1 MPRSRVQLL
10 DSANAMYEAG
20 DITRAQWLALVE
32 EAYAPALDLGASDG
46 DVGGP
51 APELPTST
59 TRNSSALGE
68 STREG
73 ADVLATPP
81 LPRRSLLYA
90 VETPDGPATVE
101 AGAPSLAAGVKVY
114 DTGGGDDEGIVNKP
128 TWASPATNKLIDS
141 AIDFNPDVA
150 HAKWMAAR
158 LGLHDWT
165 LKAYV
170 LDANGETDEP
180 DEDAKGEAIRFAKR
194 AFGAYGGGVDAML
207 EVALDSVLRRGAA
220 APELD
225 VADSRDDVL
234 DVDFI
239 DPTHVNFRVI
249 KDGKHRRVIRVY
261 QPTSGG
267 EAVPFSPV
275 TSAYFGIN
283 KSFGKPHGSTPYLS
297 VIETVP
303 RQKQYRDQVGRV
315 LANSAFARTLL
326 KLNYDRVAKTA
337 GPDVVQVANDGAYRV
352 LDYGKFVAFMNARRA
367 DVVAQTEDMYGDD
380 VWVIYDQVEA
390 ETIGADHAKGTLDPT
405 KMAELT
411 DTDVIAGI
419 HSQPAMHG
427 RSYGHDLSSTGQVQ
441 WVVTALSIEA
451 MAGYALRSVEWILTT
466 YLRIRGI
473 SAYVVLD
480 VPAIRKEDRKADA
493 EAAKI
498 EAETQALLVDRGWIT
513 DDEAATKIAGHDAAG
528 AAAPKAEPKPAA
540 STQGAPS
547 TSVTEL
553 DGRVPNYPTT
563 PANVDSDRS
572 VTDVDGAHS
581 ETCGCPTCTPRA
593 DLAPPFVPDDP
604 RAAALPEIVAGYRI
618 DSEAADEAARSGR
631 AEVAKFLP
639 AWAGI
644 YFAVEV
650 GEPADTGLSR
660 LAAPVKEWKSD
671 RWQWDPSISRYR
683 YPPGKG
689 REGTLGRIVPPDR
702 VRRLLDRQVSREASA
717 LRSLA
722 RSLADGRIGITDLQR
737 EMAKRLGRRHLQ
749 AHMLAAGGRDQ
760 MGSAQL
766 LDVSARWEKDARF
779 LAEFGQRI
787 ARGEL
792 SEAQIVHNAEQ
803 YASANLRAEYEETRS
818 ADARRAGFAE
828 ELWYLNPADHCAG
841 CEAQAMR
848 GWVAIGELPEI
859 GSQECRMGC
868 HCGKRQRYS
877 ADSELPPRSGAKG
890 GGDGEFVV
898 VWPLPAVPSARSAA
912 ANGVHA

>member
-10 DSANAMYEAG
+10 DTANAMYEAG
-20 DITRAQWLALVE
+20 DITRAQWLAKVE
-32 EAYAPALDLGASDG
+32 EAYAPALDLGALSDG
-46 DVGGP
+46 ASAP
-51 APELPTST
+51 APDPNT
-59 TRNSSALGE
+59 TTLRDSSVPGVGA
-68 STREG
+68 REG
-73 ADVLATPP
+73 AETLAGPP
-81 LPRRSLLYA
+81 LPRRSLLYT

-114 DTGGGDDEGIVNKP
+114 DTGGGNEEGIVTKP

-170 LDANGETDEP
+170 LDANGETDVP

-194 AFGAYGGGVDAML
+194 AFGAYGGGIDAML
-207 EVALDSVLRRGAA
+207 EVALDSVLRRGAS

-239 DPTHVNFRVI
+239 DPTHVNFKVV
-249 KDGKHRRVIRVY
+249 KDGNHRRVIRVY
-261 QPTSGG
+261 QPIGG
-267 EAVPFSPV
+267 ADAVPFNPV

-315 LANSAFARTLL
+315 LAKSAFARTLL

-352 LDYGKFVAFMNARRA
+352 LDFGKFVAFMNARRA
-367 DVVAQTEDMYGDD
+367 DVVAQAEDMYGDD

-498 EAETQALLVDRGWIT
+498 EAETQALMVDRGWIT
-513 DDEAATKIAGHDAAG
+513 DDEAATKVAGHDAVG
-528 AAAPKAEPKPAA
+528 AATPTTNPAA
-540 STQGAPS
+540 SGTQGAPS

-553 DGRVPNYPTT
+553 DGRVPNHYPA
-563 PANVDSDRS
+563 PANVDSNLS
-572 VTDVDGAHS
+572 VTDVDGAHGS
-581 ETCGCPTCTPRA
+581 ACGCPSCVAPDGGT
-593 DLAPPFVPDDP
+593 LAAPFVPDDP
-604 RAAALPEIVAGYRI
+604 RAAALPELVAGYRI
-618 DSEAADEAARSGR
+618 DAEAADDAARAGR

-650 GEPADTGLSR
+650 GEPADSGLSR

-702 VRRLLDRQVSREASA
+702 VRRLLDRQINREASA

-803 YASANLRAEYEETRS
+803 YASANLRAEYEETRT
-818 ADARRAGFAE
+818 ADALRAGFAE

-868 HCGKRQRYS
+868 HCGKRHRYS
-877 ADSELPPRSGAKG
+877 ADAELPPRKGAKG
-890 GGDGEFVV
+890 GGGEFVV
-898 VWPLPAVPSARSAA
+898 VWPVPAV
-912 ANGVHA
+912 NGVHA